1 MQLYKIISNELTLY
15 ISFRNTVTITLWA
28 AIKYVV
34 DFKSTYEIFQTDCY
48 STTYT
53 LRLVF
58 KNTIN
63 TNILYINKNSVTLD
77 IELKF
82 RYIIFKYIF

>member
-34 DFKSTYEIFQTDCY
+34 DFKGTYEIFQTDCY

-63 TNILYINKNSVTLD
+63 TNILYINKNSVTLN
-77 IELKF
+77 IGLI

>member
-34 DFKSTYEIFQTDCY
+34 DFKNTYEIFQTDCY

-63 TNILYINKNSVTLD
+63 TNILYINKNSVTLN
-77 IELKF
+77 IGLI